1 MTRETAQERQNHE
14 RPNLTR
20 LASRQLTDLMARVPV
35 GGKLPITSGSALSDT
50 LEMLVPQLLRT
61 RHSEWA
67 RESLDGLF
75 YSSALK
81 TEDAEAELRGMC
93 ILISD
98 QTVAPFELAV
108 RLLNDEEIATLRIR
122 LGEPGGGQLGISGP
136 PYASPLGQRFLDG
149 MESRAQSIDWVYD
162 LGL

>member
-1 MTRETAQERQNHE
+1 MTRETGQERQNRE

-20 LASRQLTDLMARVPV
+20 LAARQLTELLARVPV
-35 GGKLPITSGSALSDT
+35 GGKLPLASASELNDT
-50 LEMLVPQLLRT
+50 LEILVPELLRA

-81 TEDAEAELRGMC
+81 TEDAEAKLRGMC

-108 RLLNDEEIATLRIR
+108 KLHSDEEIATLRIR
-122 LGEPGGGQLGISGP
+122 LGEPGGGHLGISGP
-136 PYASPLGQRFLDG
+136 PYASPLGQRFLDE
-149 MESRAQSIDWVYD
+149 MESRAQGIDWVYD
-162 LGL
+162 FGV